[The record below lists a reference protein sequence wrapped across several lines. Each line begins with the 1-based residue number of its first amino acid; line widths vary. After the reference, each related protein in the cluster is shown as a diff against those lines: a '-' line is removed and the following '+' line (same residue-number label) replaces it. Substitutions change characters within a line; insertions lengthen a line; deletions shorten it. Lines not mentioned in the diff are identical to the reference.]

1 MPFIQ
6 CTRVTTFLTLGV
18 VLEALVSLVITAF
31 TNYPKKAR
39 SIYNVGAICGAI
51 GKGLSI
57 CPYLFDVVG
66 SATFAH

>member
-1 MPFIQ
+1 
-6 CTRVTTFLTLGV
+6 VTTFLTLGV
-18 VLEALVSLVITAF
+18 VPEALVSLVITAF

-39 SIYNVGAICGAI
+39 SIYNVGVICGAI
-51 GKGLSI
+51 GEGLSI